1 MFGIGTSLAIIFAT
15 FCACYGNAAG
25 VIFCLYLHAYL
36 VFIEYLN
43 AKYK

>member
-1 MFGIGTSLAIIFAT
+1 MFEFGTSLAIICAT
-15 FCACYGNAAG
+15 FCVYYGNAAG

-36 VFIEYLN
+36 VFIEYLR